1 MTANFR
7 VSILG
12 VVLLSFSMPGQ
23 PVFGSGNSNDRVSHA
38 RSSGRLRVQQR
49 AGQNQNSAIDGTTPL
64 HRAAERGDIDEVRRL
79 TKSGANVNGV
89 NRYGVSAIM
98 LACSNGD
105 AAIIQWLLDAGAD
118 VNASSPEGQTCL
130 MSAAATG
137 NLPATKVL
145 LIHGADVNATEKWKG
160 QTALM
165 WAVAEGHASVAETL
179 VEAGADVQARS
190 KNGFTAL
197 LFAVRQGSIDA
208 VRVLLK
214 AGVSVNENAVADA
227 VTSNQSARATDRA
240 SALVTAIINAHYEL
254 AALLLENGADPNAAD
269 ARGSALHALAWM
281 RKPGAAPTAVPPLPT
296 GRMSSGDLAKALLE
310 RGANPNVRLSWQEI
324 PFDRD
329 DGETKSPP
337 NIATGRDFIS
347 LLGATPFFLAAKN
360 GDVEFM
366 RLLVVYKAD
375 PLLGTLQNVTP
386 LMAAAGFGYWAGE
399 TPGPLSGTSE
409 SDRLDAVKLAFQLG
423 GDVNAVADFGDF
435 NIEGNGLELLWTYP
449 KNLEQLFPAVPGDV
463 RWTGSTALH
472 GAPLT
477 NQPSIIEFLVEKGA
491 KLDVKNRLGWTPLM
505 VAEGLL
511 AGATSK
517 RSPLAEAVIR
527 RLMAE
532 QGIDP
537 TPYSQRRASPDVS
550 PRVP

>member
-1 MTANFR
+1 MGPT
-7 VSILG
+7 
-12 VVLLSFSMPGQ
+12 
-23 PVFGSGNSNDRVSHA
+23 
-38 RSSGRLRVQQR
+38 
-49 AGQNQNSAIDGTTPL
+49 
-64 HRAAERGDIDEVRRL
+64 
-79 TKSGANVNGV
+79 VNGI

-98 LACSNGD
+98 LACANGN

-118 VNASSPEGQTCL
+118 ANAASPEGQTCL

-137 NLPATKVL
+137 DLQATRVL
-145 LIHGADVNATEKWKG
+145 LIHGADVNAIEKWKG

-165 WAVAEGHASVAETL
+165 WAVSEGHARVAEAL
-179 VEAGADVQARS
+179 VEAGADVGARS
-190 KNGFTAL
+190 KSGFTAL
-197 LFAVRQGSIDA
+197 LFAVRQGSIEA

-214 AGVSVNENAVADA
+214 AGVSVNETAVADA
-227 VTSNQSARATDRA
+227 ITSNASARATDRA

-254 AALLLENGADPNAAD
+254 AALLLDSGADPNAPD

-281 RKPGAAPTAVPPLPT
+281 RKPGAAPAGAPPLPT
-296 GRMSSGDLAKALLE
+296 GLMSSRDLAKALLD

-337 NIATGRDFIS
+337 NIAAGRDFIS

-366 RLLVVYKAD
+366 RLLVDYKAD

-399 TPGPLSGTSE
+399 TPGPLSGTPE
-409 SDRLDAVKLAFQLG
+409 SDRLEAVKLALQLG

-435 NIEGNGLELLWTYP
+435 EIEGDGLELLWTYP
-449 KNLEQLFPAVPGDV
+449 KNLEQLFPGVPGDV

-477 NQPSIIEFLVEKGA
+477 NQPAIIEFLVENGG

-517 RSPLAEAVIR
+517 HSPLAEAAIR
-527 RLMAE
+527 RLLVE

-537 TPYSQRRASPDVS
+537 TSQSQRRASPNVN
-550 PRVP
+550 PQVR